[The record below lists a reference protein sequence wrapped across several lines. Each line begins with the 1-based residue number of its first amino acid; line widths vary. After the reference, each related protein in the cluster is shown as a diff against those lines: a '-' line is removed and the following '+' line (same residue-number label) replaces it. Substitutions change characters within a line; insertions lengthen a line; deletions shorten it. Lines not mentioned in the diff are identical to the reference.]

1 MRLEGKCVLLR
12 VFIGESDTYKGKP
25 LYQAIIERAR
35 ALGLSGGTVFKGMLG
50 FGAHSKIH
58 TAKILRLSEDLPIV
72 VEIVDTE
79 ENLEKLMPF
88 LDAVIQEGLLTKE
101 VANVVFYRPDG
112 PKG

>member
-1 MRLEGKCVLLR
+1 MKLEGRCVLLR
-12 VFIGESDTYKGKP
+12 VFIGESDRLKGKP
-25 LYQAIIERAR
+25 LYLAIVEKAR
-35 ALGLSGGTVFKGMLG
+35 ELDIAGATVFKGALG

-58 TAKILRLSEDLPIV
+58 TAKILRLSEDLPVV

-79 ENLEKLMPF
+79 ENVEKILPF
-88 LDAVIQEGLLTKE
+88 LDAAIKEGLITKE

>member
-1 MRLEGKCVLLR
+1 MRLEGRCVLLR
-12 VFIGESDTYKGKP
+12 VFIGESDHYGGKP
-25 LYQAIIERAR
+25 LYQAILEKAR

-58 TAKILRLSEDLPIV
+58 TAKILRLSEDLPVV

-79 ENLEKLMPF
+79 ENVEKILPF
-88 LDAVIQEGLLTKE
+88 LDAVIKEGLITKE